1 MVAADATFLSLMLH
15 PKAHPPLDPTTGKMV
30 ERLADRI
37 EKLLEDLDSEG
48 ERIIVPTPALCEFLV
63 LAGPEG
69 PAYLDKL
76 AGLRPIIVRP
86 FDQLAAIE
94 LAAMEV
100 DARTTGDKRA
110 HVSQPWTKVKFDR
123 QIVAIAKVNSATRIY
138 SDDRDVRAFGT
149 KAGLEVTCSWELP
162 LPPAKQTDLFDGHS

>member
-1 MVAADATFLSLMLH
+1 M
-15 PKAHPPLDPTTGKMV
+15 
-30 ERLADRI
+30 
-37 EKLLEDLDSEG
+37 LEDLDSEG